1 MKLKIE
7 VNESQEKILIVDKN
21 QTTLCLKL
29 KEELKKLGIMV
40 FISEQL
46 PRDLSIFF
54 TVFLINTPISTSI
67 LEEANYQ
74 KIIFLY
80 AGFDARNRKMERNVL
95 ERKTLPV
102 KIININSFHI
112 NKDNFENILWF
123 SLSKSKEKILNIHLP
138 LSTDDYQ
145 DKKVKKK
152 SFDFRSFIKKL
163 TLKKII
169 FFIIFFTLVSH
180 LLFIPPLLFSSLNL
194 YRSIN
199 FLSKEDFAKSNGYL
213 FQADKFLNITKRL
226 YGLPHRTLLFFS
238 INSFIDDLIAT
249 EEKTSQIISES
260 LTLVENS
267 QEIFKL
273 FLNNK
278 KTDEDTKLFEQRFK
292 KEKLLTDKLRD
303 DLSFLQEKIPKNIP
317 LLAKKKPQIKEL
329 ITTIGYIER
338 FFPYLDDLLAKD
350 TEKKYL
356 LLFANNMELRPGGGF
371 IGSFGILTIK
381 NMALKEIKVY
391 DVYDADGQL
400 NAHVDPPEFI
410 KKYLDQPHWF
420 LRDSAYTADFP
431 ENYQAAKFFLDK
443 EMALTDFSGSII
455 FTTSSIKKILNAFD
469 KIYLSDFN
477 EIVTS
482 DNFYLKAQYYSDK
495 NFFAGS
501 TQKKSFLSSLT
512 RHLLINLEKASLV
525 KLGNNLKKAL
535 DEKEM
540 AIFFESTETEKIIDS
555 LYWSGK
561 ILHSDC
567 PLNLTN
573 CYPDYFFPIDSN
585 VGVNKANFFVSRSM
599 EFSVNIDKEGLI
611 HNTVILKY
619 KNESQGEVFP
629 GGTYK
634 NYLQL
639 LLPVQSILK
648 RITKND
654 VLVEDFDQQTD
665 DFKRV
670 GVFFEIKPQ
679 QNAEI
684 KIDYQSSFLLEK
696 GRAYYQL
703 LLQKQ
708 IGSNSNDLVLK
719 ISLPSNIYLINQN
732 YSPLV
737 KDRLIFYNTQLTT
750 DKIFFNELVKE

>member
-7 VNESQEKILIVDKN
+7 VNESQEKILIVDKD
-21 QTTLCLKL
+21 QTVLGSKL
-29 KEELKKLGIMV
+29 KKELEKRGITV
-40 FISEQL
+40 FVSEQL
-46 PRDLSIFF
+46 PYDLSIFF
-54 TVFLINTPISTSI
+54 AVFLINASVSASI
-67 LEEANYQ
+67 LDEANY
-74 KIIFLY
+74 KRIIFLFV
-80 AGFDARNRKMERNVL
+80 GNETRNKKMEKIVL
-95 ERKTLPV
+95 EKKTLPV
-102 KIININSFHI
+102 KIINLNSFHI
-112 NKDNFENILWF
+112 KKDNFENILWF
-123 SLSKSKEKILNIHLP
+123 SLSKSKEKILNIRLP
-138 LSTDDYQ
+138 LSADDYQ
-145 DKKVKKK
+145 DKKTKKK
-152 SFDFRSFIKKL
+152 SFYFRSFVKKF

-169 FFIIFFTLVSH
+169 FIVIFLTFISH
-180 LLFIPPLLFSSLNL
+180 LLFIPPLIFSSLNL

-199 FLSKEDFAKSNGYL
+199 SLRKEDYAKSNSYL
-213 FQADKFLNITKRL
+213 FQADRFLNITKRL
-226 YGLPHRTLLFFS
+226 YSLPHRTLLFFS
-238 INSFIDDLIAT
+238 INSFIDDLITT
-249 EEKTSQIISES
+249 EEKTTQIISES

-278 KTDEDTKLFEQRFK
+278 KTVEETKLLERRIN

-303 DLSFLQEKIPKNIP
+303 DLSFLEEKIPQNIP
-317 LLAKKKPQIKEL
+317 FLAKKKPQIKEL

-338 FFPYLDDLLAKD
+338 FFPYLDDFLAKNS
-350 TEKKYL
+350 EKKYL

-381 NMALKEIKVY
+381 NMSLKEIKVY

-410 KKYLDQPHWF
+410 RKYLNQPHWF
-420 LRDSAYTADFP
+420 LRDSASTADFP

-443 EMALTDFSGSII
+443 EMVLSDFSGSII

-512 RHLLINLEKASLV
+512 RHLLINLEKASLF

-540 AIFFESTETEKIIDS
+540 AIFFESTEIEKIIDS

-561 ILHSDC
+561 ILHADC

-585 VGVNKANFFVSRSM
+585 VGVNKANFFVSRSI

-611 HNTVILKY
+611 QNTVILKY
-619 KNESQGEVFP
+619 KNGSQGEVFP

-639 LLPVQSILK
+639 LLPARSILK
-648 RITKND
+648 KITKND
-654 VLVEDFDQQTD
+654 VLIEDFDQQTD
-665 DFKRV
+665 DFKRI

-684 KIDYQSSFLLEK
+684 KIDYQSSTLLEK
-696 GRAYYQL
+696 GRVYYQL

-737 KDRLIFYNTQLTT
+737 KDGLILYNTQLTT